1 MLHIKLFRSPIG
13 QTPRNRATCV
23 ALGLA
28 RPGREVVKEDT
39 PSIRGMVHA
48 IRHMVIV
55 TNQETGEI
63 LIDARLIKRRALT
76 RDHKPPETH

>member
-1 MLHIKLFRSPIG
+1 
-13 QTPRNRATCV
+13 
-23 ALGLA
+23 
-28 RPGREVVKEDT
+28 
-39 PSIRGMVHA
+39 
-48 IRHMVIV
+48 MVIV